1 MPYGLI
7 RSALFCMDA
16 EAAHEKTLAA
26 LERTQNTFWQLLWRQ
41 PRVQDPVTLAGLT
54 LPNRVGLA
62 AGLDKNGV
70 AIDAFAALGFGFI
83 EVGTV
88 TPRSQAGNP
97 QPRLFR
103 APEHRAIV
111 NRMGFNNGGI
121 DALVANVKRAK
132 YTGIL
137 GINIGKNADTP
148 IERAAEDY
156 LACMEK
162 AYPYA
167 SYITINI
174 SSPNTKNLRSLQG
187 GEELD
192 KLLGSLKEKQA
203 QLAQDIGHYVPLAVK
218 IAPDL
223 EETEIAAIAEALRRH
238 EIDGAIATNTTVN
251 KTALGT
257 SPLAQEAGGLS
268 GEPVREPSNRVLS
281 ALAGELGG
289 SVPLIGAGGIL
300 SAEDA
305 AQKMRLGASAVQ
317 LYSGLVYR
325 GPALV
330 RECLRALV

>member
-1 MPYGLI
+1 MGL
-7 RSALFCMDA
+7 A
-16 EAAHEKTLAA
+16 
-26 LERTQNTFWQLLWRQ
+26 
-41 PRVQDPVTLAGLT
+41 
-54 LPNRVGLA
+54 LPNPLGLA

-218 IAPDL
+218 I
-223 EETEIAAIAEALRRH
+223 
-238 EIDGAIATNTTVN
+238 
-251 KTALGT
+251 
-257 SPLAQEAGGLS
+257 
-268 GEPVREPSNRVLS
+268 EPVREPSNRVLS